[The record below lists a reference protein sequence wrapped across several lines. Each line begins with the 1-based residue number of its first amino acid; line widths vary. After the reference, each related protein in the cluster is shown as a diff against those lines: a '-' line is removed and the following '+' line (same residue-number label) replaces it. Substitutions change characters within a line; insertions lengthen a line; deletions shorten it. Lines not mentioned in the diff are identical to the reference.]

1 MKTDT
6 LGKHMLFGSTQE
18 ETVSQQA
25 TVESVFGK
33 YTRSFGLSLA
43 ITSVLSALL
52 VVAKELN
59 GSLLNWMKAAT
70 PHHWITHG
78 VFNILLYF
86 VIGVAL
92 AQVHAGS
99 GVKVSDKGLIVTIVG
114 SVVISS
120 LIIAGFYLVV
130 G

>member
-1 MKTDT
+1 MKADT
-6 LGKHMLFGSTQE
+6 LGKHLLFGKTQE
-18 ETVSQQA
+18 KTDSQQVA
-25 TVESVFGK
+25 ETIALGK
-33 YTRSFGLSLA
+33 YTRSFGLSVA

-59 GSLLNWMKAAT
+59 GGLLDWMKAAT

-78 VFNILLYF
+78 VLDMATFI

-92 AQVHAGS
+92 AYLHDGS
-99 GVKVSDKGLIVTIVG
+99 GVRVSPKGLTVAIVG
-114 SVVISS
+114 SVVVSS
-120 LIIAGFYLVV
+120 LIIAGFYLII